1 MDNKHADR
9 VEENSAVFRYAVV
22 CHTDIFCH
30 IFIGNVDIFTA
41 NVNRLSADVVEYAA
55 LDRGA
60 LNRPA
65 EEYRAGG
72 NIPEFAIFDTEIAG
86 VFIGYARRCV
96 VGGLGE
102 IALVRIREAVAS
114 EYDIFKRDTVCA
126 VDRYHCFECRAVD
139 RVFGGAVAVI
149 RDYIEYTLCLVKI
162 PLTGFAEHFKHV
174 FEEEP
179 VVLLDAHACIFAE
192 FEVAAFAVK

>member
-55 LDRGA
+55 LDRGI
-60 LNRPA
+60 LHRLTK
-65 EEYRAGG
+65 EYGAGG
-72 NIPEFAIFDTEIAG
+72 DIPEFAIFDTEIAG

-96 VGGLGE
+96 IGGLRK
-102 IALVRIREAVAS
+102 IALDRI
-114 EYDIFKRDTVCA
+114 
-126 VDRYHCFECRAVD
+126 
-139 RVFGGAVAVI
+139 
-149 RDYIEYTLCLVKI
+149 
-162 PLTGFAEHFKHV
+162 
-174 FEEEP
+174 
-179 VVLLDAHACIFAE
+179 
-192 FEVAAFAVK
+192 